1 MAQGAL
7 HSYRKEAREAVN
19 DLVRKVIITD
29 MASFNPERFKDWA
42 KNLDY
47 QFNKAGLTLRFE
59 IRRGTVYFNISDVRS
74 GRRVFEFHTSTR
86 VQFEDDE
93 VVPVEE
99 KTKKL
104 GA

>member
-7 HSYRKEAREAVN
+7 HSYRKEQREAVT
-19 DLVRKVIITD
+19 DLVRKVLVTD
-29 MASFNPERFKDWA
+29 MASFHPDRFKDWT

-47 QFNKAGLTLRFE
+47 QFGKAGLKLRFE
-59 IRRGTVYFNISDVRS
+59 IRQGTVYFNIADVRT

-86 VQFEDDE
+86 VLFEDDE

-99 KTKKL
+99 QLKKF
-104 GA
+104 